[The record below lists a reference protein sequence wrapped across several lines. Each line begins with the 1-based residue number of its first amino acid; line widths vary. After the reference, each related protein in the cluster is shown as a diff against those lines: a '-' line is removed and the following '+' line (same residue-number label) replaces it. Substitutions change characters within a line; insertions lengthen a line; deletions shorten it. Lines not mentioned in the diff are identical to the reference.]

1 MSRSTRLLVLLVLG
15 GAGGCATASEGGGQP
30 GPSPELAQARA
41 AAVQGSGASSALAQ
55 ARAAGAPGGA
65 ASSAVVQARAAAAAP
80 AMAAQ
85 APAVAQARAAAHAL
99 APLVVAPAGGGGGG
113 GGAPVKVTAVEGI
126 EEYRL
131 ANGLRVLLFPDASK
145 PTFTVN
151 LTVFVG
157 SRHEGYGETGMAH
170 LLEHML
176 FKGTPTHPDIW
187 KLLQDRGAKFNGS
200 TWFDRTNYYEE
211 LPAAPENLE
220 FALRLEADR
229 MINSRIAAEDLAKE
243 FSVVRNEFEM
253 GENSPPDVLEEKM
266 FAAAFQWHNY
276 GKSTIGSRTDIERVP
291 VDNLRAFY
299 RRFYQPD
306 NALLVV
312 AGKFEPARALEL
324 VDRSFGAIP
333 RPTRQLPVTWTEE
346 PIQDGERAVVLRRTG
361 DVAVVAALYHAVAGA
376 DPDWNVFNA
385 TADVLTSKPS
395 GRLYK
400 ALVEKGLA
408 SEVFGTVYPTAE
420 PGVLFVGA
428 KVRPGGSPEKVR
440 DALLRTIEGLSQAP
454 VAEAEVDRWRARS
467 IREFELALTNTAQV
481 GVALSDW
488 AAMGD
493 WRLFFHTRDRLKQV
507 KAADVTRV
515 AKAYLQAANRTVG
528 MFIPTKTPERAPAPA
543 RIDVAALMKDFKSE
557 VSTAEGEA
565 FAATIENVEKRTT
578 RQTLPG
584 GLELALLPKKT
595 KGAAVRVALTVRYG
609 SEKDLKGKVT
619 PANAI
624 ASMLM
629 RGSRKHNFQE
639 LKDEFD
645 RLKAEVRFGGGR
657 FSVAIPG
664 VERMRI
670 KTVRE
675 NLPAVLTLVSEV
687 LREPAFPAK
696 EWETLRKEA
705 LARLEEERQDPMAN
719 GFRVL
724 MQKMFPEPKG
734 DVRYRP
740 SVQESIDDLKR
751 TRVADVARL
760 HRALWGASTAQ
771 LSIVGDFDVEPV
783 KALLS
788 EKLASW
794 KSARPFA
801 RVTQPFKEG
810 LVEKAEVNTPDKEMA
825 MVAVGHPL
833 EVRDDDGEYPA
844 LLLINHILGGS
855 ASSRLLGRLRQKDG
869 LSYTAFSQINARP
882 DDRSGLF
889 FAGAICAPQNADKAM
904 AAMLEEIEKLLR
916 DEVPAAE
923 LADAKR
929 SYAAGWDGRIAE
941 DDFVADEL
949 AQGLYLDRSFEH
961 WRKINERIQSLT
973 AAEVQAVARK
983 YLKPDKLARVRAG
996 DLSKKSS

>member
-1 MSRSTRLLVLLVLG
+1 MSRSTPVLVLLVL
-15 GAGGCATASEGGGQP
+15 AGGCATASEGAGQP
-30 GPSPELAQARA
+30 GASPELARARA
-41 AAVQGSGASSALAQ
+41 GARLSGGSSAPALAH
-55 ARAAGAPGGA
+55 ARTAAAGAGEG
-65 ASSAVVQARAAAAAP
+65 ASSAVVQARAAAAAV
-80 AMAAQ
+80 AAES
-85 APAVAQARAAAHAL
+85 PAVAQARAAAHTTGAM
-99 APLVVAPAGGGGGG
+99 APLVVPAASGASGD
-113 GGAPVKVTAVEGI
+113 APVKVTAVEGI

-131 ANGLRVLLFPDASK
+131 ANGMRVLLFPDASK

-157 SRHEGYGETGMAH
+157 SRHEGYGESGMAH

-176 FKGTPTHPDIW
+176 FKGTPTHSNIW
-187 KLLQDRGAKFNGS
+187 KLLQDRGARFNGT
-200 TWFDRTNYYEE
+200 TWFDRTNYFEE
-211 LPAAPENLE
+211 LPASPANLE

-229 MINSRIAAEDLAKE
+229 MVNSIISGEDLAKE

-276 GKSTIGSRTDIERVP
+276 GKSTIGSRSDIERVP
-291 VDNLRAFY
+291 VENLRAFY

-324 VDRSFGAIP
+324 VNGSFGAIP
-333 RPTRQLPVTWTEE
+333 RPARQLPVTWTEE
-346 PIQDGERAVVLRRTG
+346 PIQDGERTVVLRRTG
-361 DVAVVAALYHAVAGA
+361 DVAVVAALYHAVSGA
-376 DPDWNVFNA
+376 DPDWNVFHA

-408 SEVFGTVYPTAE
+408 SEVFGRVYPTAE

-440 DALLRTIEGLSQAP
+440 DALLKTVEGLGQSP
-454 VAEAEVDRWRARS
+454 VTEAEVERWRARS
-467 IREFELALTNTAQV
+467 IREFELALTDTAQV

-493 WRLFFHTRDRLKQV
+493 WRLFFHTRDRLKLV
-507 KAADVTRV
+507 KAADVARV
-515 AKAYLQAANRTVG
+515 AKAYLQPANRTAG
-528 MFIPTKTPERAPAPA
+528 LFLPTKTPERPPAPA

-557 VSTAEGEA
+557 VTTSEGEA

-584 GLELALLPKKT
+584 GMEVALLPKKT
-595 KGAAVRVALTVRYG
+595 KGAAVRVSLTLRYG

-619 PANAI
+619 AANAVS
-624 ASMLM
+624 SMLM
-629 RGSRKHNFQE
+629 RGSKKRGFQE
-639 LKDEFD
+639 LKDELD

-657 FSVAIPG
+657 FAVVVPG

-705 LARLEEERQDPMAN
+705 LARLEEERQDPMSN

-724 MQKMFPEPKG
+724 VQKMFPEPKG

-740 SVQESIDDLKR
+740 SVEESIEDLKR
-751 TRVADVARL
+751 ARLADVARL
-760 HRALWGASTAQ
+760 HRTLWGTSTAQ
-771 LSIVGDFDVEPV
+771 LSIVGDFEAEPI
-783 KALLS
+783 KTLLS
-788 EKLASW
+788 EKLAGW
-794 KSARPFA
+794 KAPRPYA

-810 LVEKAEVNTPDKEMA
+810 LVENAQVDTPDKEMA
-825 MVAVGHPL
+825 LVAVGHPL
-833 EVRDDDGEYPA
+833 EVRDDDADYPA

-855 ASSRLLGRLRQKDG
+855 ASSRLLTRLRHKDG
-869 LSYTAFSQINARP
+869 LSYGAFSQINARP
-882 DDRSGLF
+882 DDKSGLF
-889 FAGAICAPQNADKAM
+889 FAGAICAPQNAEKAM
-904 AAMLEEIEKLLR
+904 AGMMEEIDRLLR
-916 DEVPAAE
+916 EEVPAAE

-941 DDFVADEL
+941 DEFVADEL

-961 WRKINERIQSLT
+961 WRKINDRIQSLT
-973 AAEVQAVARK
+973 GTELHAVARK
-983 YLKPDKLARVRAG
+983 YLKPEKLARVRAG